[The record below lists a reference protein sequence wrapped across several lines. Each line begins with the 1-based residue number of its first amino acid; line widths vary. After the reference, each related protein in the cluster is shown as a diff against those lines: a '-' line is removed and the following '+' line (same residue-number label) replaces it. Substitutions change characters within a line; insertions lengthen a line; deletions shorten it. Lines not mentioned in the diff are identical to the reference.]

1 MKRESGSGG
10 ALLLLACG
18 GAGPRKEFVEAI
30 VGPEIDQA
38 GEDISEPSLGINAG
52 QFGCFDERGEDGPIF
67 GAVIVAGEESILAC
81 QSHHP
86 FILPMSGK
94 SWKSTT
100 GVTLISAGRFLCV
113 AWSSERRASSL
124 RCRGQLVS
132 LYRSPVGCSIL

>member
-81 QSHHP
+81 QSLWAHRA
-86 FILPMSGK
+86 LDDV
-94 SWKSTT
+94 
-100 GVTLISAGRFLCV
+100 GVELDAAIIEEAGQAVPVPQPVANGLGRIGAAREVARAVARRRF
-113 AWSSERRASSL
+113 
-124 RCRGQLVS
+124 
-132 LYRSPVGCSIL
+132 